1 MNQQVES
8 EERRAPQMRSM
19 YPGGESEKDLEKRLL
34 GRGRAGWRLGAGRQ
48 LRCHEG
54 MGSLMGGL

>member
-1 MNQQVES
+1 MNQQIES

-19 YPGGESEKDLEKRLL
+19 YPGGESEKDLGKRLL

-48 LRCHEG
+48 LLSRG
-54 MGSLMGGL
+54 NGQLDG